1 MRSVQVYVEGQRL
14 ELFKDEQITI
24 QSEQQNIKDIQ
35 SVKTDFSQ
43 TFTIPTTPNNNK
55 IFKHFYESSIDANID
70 HNIRRKAHIE
80 IDLIPFRKGEIQIEK
95 SQLKKGQ
102 AESYSVTFY
111 GEVVALKDK
120 FGDELLSDISELSD
134 ESYSYTASNVLAT
147 VQDDTLS
154 AVKFPL
160 VLDRTVSYNT
170 GDSDDISHSGSG
182 AVHTDELFPALNM
195 STLFNVLQTRYGI
208 TFSGTF
214 FSDDRFRRAYLHC
227 KNANEFQFITK
238 NVDIP
243 LTSPTADGANF
254 NTSLS
259 VSDYV
264 YGSSVNIS
272 NEEITYLFP
281 SAGTYAQQF
290 VEHYVEMTITN
301 ISDATQTYYID
312 VFNNGVLER
321 VIQGQGNATKL
332 LTPYYNNQGLN
343 NNSFTFRVRATDGIT
358 FTSTIAYY
366 QKFTGV
372 ASNGAVTNLFNVFG
386 GIDSMNLPQDLD
398 VTQYI
403 PNMKVL
409 DFFKGVLNMF
419 NLTCY
424 GLGNDTYQI
433 EPLDDWYQK
442 GAVIDITPHVDIDT
456 IDVNRVPL
464 YKNIDFQYKPSKS
477 VTNEAF
483 RDLFS
488 RDFGNA
494 RSSFDYDGGEYKI
507 ELPFTN
513 LMFNRFTGTDLQ
525 VGFNVDTSLNSY
537 VPEPSIFY
545 MYESTNADFNMNDGS
560 HQALTSYV
568 PFGQDVKYQGG
579 TSSLNFSADYST
591 LLNEPSQVNLFSSF
605 YYPYLGNLYNLKNRN
620 IKLKAILPVSL
631 ITSLQLNDR
640 LVIRDKR
647 YIINSMNT
655 NVTNGEVSLDLIQDF
670 RATLSETGVAPPDII
685 KPDNSAQCLDVRV
698 LLPKN
703 CVSASISGSANI
715 ISITPTTITEDS
727 TITVCIPENVATTG
741 RILTE
746 DELFNL
752 ALEDGSGD
760 DVLQEEGTAIPSE
773 EAYVLT
779 ITYTFSDGT
788 TASSQQV
795 IIQEP

>member
-1 MRSVQVYVEGQRL
+1 M
-14 ELFKDEQITI
+14 
-24 QSEQQNIKDIQ
+24 
-35 SVKTDFSQ
+35 
-43 TFTIPTTPNNNK
+43 
-55 IFKHFYESSIDANID
+55 
-70 HNIRRKAHIE
+70 
-80 IDLIPFRKGEIQIEK
+80 
-95 SQLKKGQ
+95 
-102 AESYSVTFY
+102 
-111 GEVVALKDK
+111 
-120 FGDELLSDISELSD
+120 
-134 ESYSYTASNVLAT
+134 
-147 VQDDTLS
+147 
-154 AVKFPL
+154 
-160 VLDRTVSYNT
+160 VS
-170 GDSDDISHSGSG
+170 
-182 AVHTDELFPALNM
+182 
-195 STLFNVLQTRYGI
+195 
-208 TFSGTF
+208 
-214 FSDDRFRRAYLHC
+214 
-227 KNANEFQFITK
+227 
-238 NVDIP
+238 
-243 LTSPTADGANF
+243 
-254 NTSLS
+254 
-259 VSDYV
+259 
-264 YGSSVNIS
+264 
-272 NEEITYLFP
+272 
-281 SAGTYAQQF
+281 
-290 VEHYVEMTITN
+290 
-301 ISDATQTYYID
+301 
-312 VFNNGVLER
+312 
-321 VIQGQGNATKL
+321 
-332 LTPYYNNQGLN
+332 
-343 NNSFTFRVRATDGIT
+343 
-358 FTSTIAYY
+358 
-366 QKFTGV
+366 
-372 ASNGAVTNLFNVFG
+372 
-386 GIDSMNLPQDLD
+386 
-398 VTQYI
+398 
-403 PNMKVL
+403 
-409 DFFKGVLNMF
+409 
-419 NLTCY
+419 
-424 GLGNDTYQI
+424 
-433 EPLDDWYQK
+433 K

-477 VTNEAF
+477 ITNEAF

-513 LMFNRFTGTDLQ
+513 LMFNRFTDTDLQ
-525 VGFNVDTSLNSY
+525 VGFNVDSDSNSY

-579 TSSLNFSADYST
+579 TSSLNFSADYSI

-631 ITSLQLNDR
+631 ITALQLNDR

-670 RATLSETGVAPPDII
+670 RATLSETGVPIVDII

-727 TITVCIPENVATTG
+727 IITVCIPENVAVTG

-760 DVLQEEGTAIPSE
+760 DVLQEEGTALPSE
-773 EAYVLT
+773 EAYILT
-779 ITYTFSDGT
+779 ITYTFQDGS
-788 TASSQQV
+788 TASSTQV